1 MQISFLTPLAGFVA
15 VAVVLPLVAFVLS
28 EQRAAHVRSVL
39 RLEPPGGSRRQTIAV
54 IVVLAV
60 LVGIGAAQPVLE
72 QRREHSARTDA
83 QAFFLLDTSRS
94 MLAARGEGET
104 TRFERALDAARR
116 MRSALPTLPVGIAS
130 LTDRV
135 LPMVFP
141 SANPETFERVLRYS
155 IGVDRPPSREANNTR
170 ASALDATMAVPERNF
185 FRGPRR
191 RLLVVF
197 SDAETQRLH
206 PQRLANRFR
215 DSGIETI
222 LVRIGD
228 STERIYGPGGNVE
241 PYQPDPASA
250 VAAEAYAEAV
260 GGRAFTEDEL
270 DAAIDAA
277 RKAVGSGRARLRNE
291 ASDVR
296 PLGPFVFLAALAPLS
311 LLLWRRNL
319 G

>member
-15 VAVVLPLVAFVLS
+15 VAVVLPLVAFVRS

-250 VAAEAYAEAV
+250 VAAGAYAEAV
-260 GGRAFTEDEL
+260 GGRAFAEDEL

-311 LLLWRRNL
+311 FLLWRRNIA
-319 G
+319 

>member
-15 VAVVLPLVAFVLS
+15 VAVVLPLVAFVRS